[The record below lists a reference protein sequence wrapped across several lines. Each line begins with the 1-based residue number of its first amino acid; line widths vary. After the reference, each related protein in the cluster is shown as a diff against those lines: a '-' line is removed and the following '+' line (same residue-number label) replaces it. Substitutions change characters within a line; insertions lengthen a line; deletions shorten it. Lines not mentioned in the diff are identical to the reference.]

1 MSSSTKPIPSLGE
14 SNTDLG
20 LWGLKVL
27 FQDTFP
33 RLMVGYI
40 EFFTLGL
47 LQGILEWLPISSQG
61 SLVLLL
67 VLLLGFK
74 PSEAADISILLHIGT
89 CLAALI
95 YFRNDIARI
104 LRRSSEEDE
113 RMLLFLIIAS
123 SATALSGLPAYL
135 LFRETATHGEAF
147 LGMIGGALIITGLA
161 QIKGRYRG
169 RIAAGA
175 PSTSTALLIG
185 LIQGLSAIPGLSRS
199 GITISTLLFYGY
211 QGGEA
216 LRISY
221 LLSIPASLLATF
233 GLMLINRGLLEPHMQ
248 MAVIASFISG
258 LITIGT
264 LMRISKKIN
273 FSYFCIFIGS
283 IALISFLLRFMII

>member
-1 MSSSTKPIPSLGE
+1 M
-14 SNTDLG
+14 
-20 LWGLKVL
+20 GLKVL
-27 FQDTFP
+27 FRDTFP
-33 RLMVGYI
+33 RPMVGYI

-67 VLLLGFK
+67 VLLLGLE
-74 PSEAADISILLHIGT
+74 PSEAADISILLHMGT

-95 YFRNDIARI
+95 YFREDIAKI

-113 RMLLFLIIAS
+113 RMLLFLAIAS
-123 SATALSGLPAYL
+123 FATALSGLPAYL
-135 LFRETATHGEAF
+135 LFREAATHGEAF
-147 LGMIGGALIITGLA
+147 LGVIGAALIITGLA
-161 QIKGRYRG
+161 QMKGRYGG
-169 RIAAGA
+169 RAAAGA
-175 PSTSTALLIG
+175 PSISTALLIG

-199 GITISTLLFYGY
+199 GITIATLLFYGY
-211 QGGEA
+211 QGEEA

-221 LLSIPASLLATF
+221 LLSIPASLFATV
-233 GLMLINRGLLEPHMQ
+233 GLMLINRGLKLEPHMQ
-248 MAVIASFISG
+248 MAVIASFMSG

-283 IALISFLLRFMII
+283 IALISFLLRFIII